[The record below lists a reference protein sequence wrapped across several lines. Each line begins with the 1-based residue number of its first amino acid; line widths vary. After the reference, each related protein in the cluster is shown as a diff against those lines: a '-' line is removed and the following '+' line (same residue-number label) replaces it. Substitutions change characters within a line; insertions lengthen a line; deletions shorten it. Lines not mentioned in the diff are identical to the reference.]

1 MQNLIKLFIEINYIY
16 KETNDINSNIFL
28 QEFNKNENANIFT
41 EITLRILNQEKNNDF
56 IQKILYCIKNLMDIK
71 EKDIF
76 YSKDL
81 EVFIDIAINI
91 LESTEINELRSG
103 ILDILNKLT
112 TFEEFYNIKYKRKEI
127 KDLLEDCVK
136 NDMVTSEVQ
145 EKSQNVLDNLN
156 QRLNNEI

>member
-1 MQNLIKLFIEINYIY
+1 MKLIIY
-16 KETNDINSNIFL
+16 KETDDINSNIFL
-28 QEFNKNENANIFT
+28 QEFNKNENSNMFT
-41 EITLRILNQEKNNDF
+41 EITLRILNQEKDNDF

-81 EVFIDIAINI
+81 EIFIDIAINI
-91 LESTEINELRSG
+91 LESTEIIEVRSG

-136 NDMVTSEVQ
+136 NDMVTTEVQ
-145 EKSQNVLDNLN
+145 EKSQNVLNNINQKMYNDN
-156 QRLNNEI
+156 

>member
-1 MQNLIKLFIEINYIY
+1 M
-16 KETNDINSNIFL
+16 
-28 QEFNKNENANIFT
+28 
-41 EITLRILNQEKNNDF
+41 
-56 IQKILYCIKNLMDIK
+56 
-71 EKDIF
+71 
-76 YSKDL
+76 
-81 EVFIDIAINI
+81 
-91 LESTEINELRSG
+91 ESTEINELRSG